1 MKCPICFHE
10 ETRVLDS
17 RSVGDELAVR
27 RRRECAKCGWR
38 FSTYEEI
45 EILDLNV
52 VKRDGRTELY
62 AREKLERGL
71 RRALEKRPIDKE
83 AFKKLVGNIERDIQV
98 LVKEKKTNEISSADI
113 GDIVMNNL
121 AKVDQ
126 VAYIRFASV
135 YKSFQDVAE
144 FKKELTKL

>member
-52 VKRDGRTELY
+52 VKREGRTELY